1 MIFVLVHGAWHG
13 PSAWDRVVP
22 LLQAA
27 GARTATPD
35 LCTHPDRGLHDDAAT
50 VIATLDN
57 LTSDDEVV
65 LVGHSYAGL
74 VVREAAD
81 ARPDLVRQVVLI
93 DGWAGPDGTSLFNLA
108 PDSFE
113 DAVRAAAARF
123 GDGSQVPAPPP
134 AAFGIVDSADTAWLA
149 ERLVAQPLRT
159 FAEATRLSGAVAEI
173 PGVAICCTP
182 PTYDFALFGPSI
194 GYRTVAIQGA
204 HNIML
209 TDPVQLTQSLL
220 TASEFLQE
228 QEVPGLQ

>member
-22 LLQAA
+22 LLHAA
-27 GARTATPD
+27 GAHTVTPD
-35 LCTHPDRGLHDDAAT
+35 LGTHPDRGLHDDAAT

-57 LTSDDEVV
+57 LTGDDEVV

-81 ARPDLVRQVVLI
+81 ARPDRVRQVVLI
-93 DGWAGPDGTSLFNLA
+93 DGWAGPDGASLFDLA

-113 DAVRAAAARF
+113 EAVRAAAARI
-123 GDGSQVPAPPP
+123 GDGSPVPAPPP
-134 AAFGIVDSADTAWLA
+134 AAFGVVNPADAAWLT

-159 FAEATRLSGAVAEI
+159 FAESTRLSPAVADI

-182 PTYDFALFGPSI
+182 PTYDFASFGQSA
-194 GYRTVAIQGA
+194 GYRTVPIEGA

-209 TDPVQLTQSLL
+209 TDPAQLTQSLL
-220 TASEFLQE
+220 TTSGFLQE
-228 QEVPGLQ
+228 QEVPGLR

>member
-22 LLQAA
+22 LLRAA
-27 GARTATPD
+27 GVRTLTPD
-35 LCTHPDRGLHDDAAT
+35 LSTNPDRGLHDDAAT
-50 VIATLDN
+50 VVAALDD
-57 LTSDDEVV
+57 LPDEVV

-81 ARPDLVRQVVLI
+81 ARPDRVRQVVLI
-93 DGWAGPDGTSLFNLA
+93 DGWAGPDGTSLFDLA

-113 DAVRAAAARF
+113 DAVRTAAAQS

-134 AAFGIVDSADTAWLA
+134 AAFGVVDPTDASWLA

-159 FAEATRLSGAVAEI
+159 FAETTRLSAAVVEI

-182 PTYDFALFGPSI
+182 PTYDFAHFGQSV
-194 GYRTVAIQGA
+194 GYRTVPIEGA

-220 TASEFLQE
+220 TASGFLQE
-228 QEVPGLQ
+228 QEVPGLR

>member
-22 LLQAA
+22 LLHTA
-27 GARTATPD
+27 GARTVTPD
-35 LCTHPDRGLHDDAAT
+35 LCIHPDRGLHDDAAT

-81 ARPDLVRQVVLI
+81 ARPDRVRQIVLV
-93 DGWAGPDGTSLFNLA
+93 DGWAGPDGTSLFDLA

-113 DAVRAAAARF
+113 NAVRAAAAKF
-123 GDGSQVPAPPP
+123 GDGSQIPAPPP
-134 AAFGIVDSADTAWLA
+134 ASFGVVNEADAAWLA

-159 FAEATRLSGAVAEI
+159 LAEKTQLSPAVAGI

-182 PTYDFALFGPSI
+182 PTYDFALFGQSI
-194 GYRTVAIQGA
+194 GYRTVPVQGA

-220 TASEFLQE
+220 TASDFLQE
-228 QEVPGLQ
+228 QEVQGLR